1 MYSVSTLTAP
11 IQGQRR
17 RQMNSRNAGLTI
29 VAVLFLGLVLG
40 FGLRGGPTKV
50 VPTAPVISDV
60 GYGPAYGARTEL
72 CVDGGAT
79 MRNWI
84 FIDRW
89 MKNQLTHDTYTVG
102 GRTYRALHIVTGDS
116 TLPRGHVR
124 FRKVVVNIGTG
135 PSLEGHSYL
144 STLLNGNPAKMEQEL
159 LFVEFNGRL
168 ERQRRPL
175 PACGTPR
182 S

>member
-11 IQGQRR
+11 ISGQRR
-17 RQMNSRNAGLTI
+17 RQMSSRMIGATL
-29 VAVLFLGLVLG
+29 VAVLAVGLAIG
-40 FGLRGGPTKV
+40 YSLRGGGSVKAG
-50 VPTAPVISDV
+50 TAPVISDV

-72 CVDGGAT
+72 CVDNGVT
-79 MRNWI
+79 MRNWV
-84 FIDRW
+84 FTNRW
-89 MKNQLTHDTYTVG
+89 MKNQLTHDRYIVN
-102 GRTYRALHIVTGDS
+102 GRTYSALHIVTGDS
-116 TLPRGHVR
+116 TLPKGHIS

-144 STLLNGNPAKMEQEL
+144 STLINGNPAKMEQEL

>member
-1 MYSVSTLTAP
+1 MSTRMIGATL
-11 IQGQRR
+11 
-17 RQMNSRNAGLTI
+17 
-29 VAVLFLGLVLG
+29 VAVLAVGLALG
-40 FGLRGGPTKV
+40 FGLFRGGRSVKAG
-50 VPTAPVISDV
+50 TAPVTSV

-72 CVDGGAT
+72 CVDKGVT

-84 FIDRW
+84 FTNRW

-102 GRTYRALHIVTGDS
+102 GRTYSALHIVTDDLT
-116 TLPRGHVR
+116 TLPKGSVR

-135 PSLEGHSYL
+135 PTLEGHSYL
-144 STLLNGNPAKMEQEL
+144 STLINGNLVKMEREL